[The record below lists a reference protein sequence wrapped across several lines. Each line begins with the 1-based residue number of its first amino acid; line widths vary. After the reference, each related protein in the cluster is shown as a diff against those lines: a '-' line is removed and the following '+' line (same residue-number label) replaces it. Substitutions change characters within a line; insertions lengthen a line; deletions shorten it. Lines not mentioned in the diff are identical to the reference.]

1 LVEDFSLEGHLGSSA
16 RQARQR
22 FILLPLPASRCR
34 GGKRLP
40 ANGCGRR
47 RIGAAA
53 RFGDGVPNAQT
64 LSTRP
69 PFARAEFANENGR
82 MAAPAEW

>member
-1 LVEDFSLEGHLGSSA
+1 LRNFLWRATSAAPRGKLVSVSSCC
-16 RQARQR
+16 RC
-22 FILLPLPASRCR
+22 LPVDVAAAKAFR
-34 GGKRLP
+34 